1 MLLSEILVSLQN
13 GLALLSFQTPLT
25 LLSYL
30 SVYHEEKH
38 SYVYWSLELDFLT
51 YLELLTFFFNR
62 LGLYPHWDVTDQL
75 WGDVLLCRVSQ
86 RVN

>member
-1 MLLSEILVSLQN
+1 MLQSEILVSLHN

-30 SVYHEEKH
+30 SVYHEEKR
-38 SYVYWSLELDFLT
+38 SYANWSLELDFLLSRT
-51 YLELLTFFFNR
+51 LDFFFNHM
-62 LGLYPHWDVTDQL
+62 GLYPHWDVTDQL